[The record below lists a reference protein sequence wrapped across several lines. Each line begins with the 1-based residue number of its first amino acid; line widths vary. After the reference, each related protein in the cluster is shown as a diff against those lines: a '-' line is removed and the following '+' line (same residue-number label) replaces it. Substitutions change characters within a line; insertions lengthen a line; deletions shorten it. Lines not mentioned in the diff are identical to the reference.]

1 MRSSRDDSL
10 PAGAGRNRGKKDA
23 LKLSA
28 IVFLAIALLGAPHV
42 DARQSAGRRG
52 TPRAVTW
59 KIDNL
64 KKIGGN
70 KVAVIGEPRLI
81 KTPAGKAVLFDGAH
95 DGLLLEVNP
104 VAGARAFTIEAVIR
118 PDAGGSEEQR
128 WMHIQ
133 EASADNRVMLETRV
147 REGFWFLDTFIKN
160 GAGPENS
167 RTLLDEPFKH
177 PVGAWY
183 HVALVYDG
191 AVMRNYVDGKEEL
204 SGPLTVAPLAEGR
217 TSVGVR
223 QNRVYWFKGAI
234 RTARFT
240 PRALAPR
247 EFMPKDKR

>member
-1 MRSSRDDSL
+1 M
-10 PAGAGRNRGKKDA
+10 
-23 LKLSA
+23 KLCA
-28 IVFLAIALLGAPHV
+28 IVTLAIALCVAPAH
-42 DARQSAGRRG
+42 ARKRTGRESK
-52 TPRAVTW
+52 PRAVTW
-59 KIDNL
+59 KIDNV

-70 KVAVIGEPRLI
+70 KMTVIGSPRVV
-81 KTPAGKAVLFDGAH
+81 KAPKGRAVEFDGAH
-95 DGLLLEVNP
+95 DGLLIEVNP

-118 PDAGGSEEQR
+118 PDAGGLEEQR

-133 EASADNRVMLETRV
+133 ETSAENRIMLETRV
-147 REGFWFLDTFIKN
+147 RGGEWFLDTFIKN
-160 GAGPENS
+160 GAGAENS
-167 RTLLDEPFKH
+167 RTLFDEGFKH

-191 AVMRNYVDGKEEL
+191 ALMRNYVNGKEEL

-234 RTARFT
+234 SRARFT

-247 EFMPKDKR
+247 EFMRKD

>member
-1 MRSSRDDSL
+1 M
-10 PAGAGRNRGKKDA
+10 
-23 LKLSA
+23 KLSIIA
-28 IVFLAIALLGAPHV
+28 CLAVALAATPAQARKHV
-42 DARQSAGRRG
+42 GRESKS
-52 TPRAVTW
+52 RAVTW
-59 KIDNL
+59 KVDNL

-70 KVAVIGEPRLI
+70 SVTVIGAPQITKAL
-81 KTPAGKAVLFDGAH
+81 KGKAVLFDGTR

-118 PDAGGSEEQR
+118 PDAGGTEEQR

-133 EASADNRVMLETRV
+133 EAEGDDRIMLETRL
-147 REGFWFLDTFIKN
+147 RGNEWFLDTFIKN
-160 GAGPENS
+160 GSRPEDG
-167 RTLLDEPFKH
+167 RTLFDEPFKH

-204 SGPLTVAPLAEGR
+204 SGPLVVTPFAEGR

-234 RTARFT
+234 SRARFT

-247 EFMPKDKR
+247 EFMSKD